1 MAEALAAI
9 TGPSGVCVPTQDKF
23 PIVGI
28 GASAGGIEAL
38 EGFFRGVPANP
49 DAAFVVI
56 THLNP
61 DRESFLHEIISRYT
75 KMAVSTVA
83 DGVPLSRNHVYVM
96 PPDVLLG
103 VRDGRLQI
111 KKRPTGRAHEFKPV
125 DVFLSALAADQG
137 ECAVSVILSGADSDG
152 TLGTKAVKEAGG
164 LTLAQ
169 VADGHGPKHPS
180 MPATA
185 IAAGFVDLAV
195 PVEEMG
201 GKIAEFA
208 EDFLK
213 PDGTAIYDGSWDQA
227 RQDICAVLRTQTGH
241 DFSGYKPKTF
251 VRRAQRR
258 MHLAQ
263 LATVEAYVEW
273 LRQNPKEVQALFR
286 DLLISVTDFFRDQ
299 EPFEKLKQLV
309 IPKLFENRGAED
321 TIRVWVPGCATG
333 EEVYSLG
340 ILLASIWPIC
350 RSRRGSKSSGP
361 ISTKKRSP

>member
-125 DVFLSALAADQG
+125 DVFLSALAADHP
-137 ECAVSVILSGADSDG
+137 ALSSPMPTVIRKTSTASLLPFCSLLPLS
-152 TLGTKAVKEAGG
+152 
-164 LTLAQ
+164 
-169 VADGHGPKHPS
+169 
-180 MPATA
+180 
-185 IAAGFVDLAV
+185 
-195 PVEEMG
+195 
-201 GKIAEFA
+201 
-208 EDFLK
+208 
-213 PDGTAIYDGSWDQA
+213 
-227 RQDICAVLRTQTGH
+227 
-241 DFSGYKPKTF
+241 
-251 VRRAQRR
+251 
-258 MHLAQ
+258 
-263 LATVEAYVEW
+263 W
-273 LRQNPKEVQALFR
+273 LN
-286 DLLISVTDFFRDQ
+286 
-299 EPFEKLKQLV
+299 
-309 IPKLFENRGAED
+309 NR
-321 TIRVWVPGCATG
+321 
-333 EEVYSLG
+333 
-340 ILLASIWPIC
+340 
-350 RSRRGSKSSGP
+350 
-361 ISTKKRSP
+361 